1 LPAGHDDVA
10 PDSVAHVADDDFEKL
25 LEPPDE
31 YDPFGISKPI
41 PRAQTT
47 GPVEPLLDSPNP
59 VPNEPVE
66 PPVKIPYWDRPK
78 QPRDWYWFLGRLGS
92 GLIILGLLMF
102 LFVGYQ
108 LWGTG
113 IEEAQSQNRLEDSFA
128 ELVARVDESPDSTPD
143 TANPDTTNP
152 DTTNPTSPTT
162 TVAATPEPT
171 EPTETR
177 EPIDI
182 VEGDPVAII
191 ELPTINVKKFVV
203 AGVQTADLKKG
214 PGHYPDTPFPG
225 ELGNAA
231 IAGHRTTYGEP
242 FRQLDELQIGDEIK
256 VTDLFGRE
264 FVYRVTGT
272 QIVGPADSWVVATT
286 DPTVATLTLT
296 TCHPEF
302 SAKQRLIVSA
312 ELDLAVSA
320 PVDQP
325 AAAYPSR
332 NSSAPSTTATP
343 EPTSTVSSSVVS
355 SSASTTSVVATVA
368 PTTTVPVAIE
378 DDTVI
383 EADIFESGWFSDGAA
398 WPHVLAWIALE
409 LLVVWAAWRVA
420 KRLRNRLIG
429 AAVGFVPFFVVLY
442 FVFQNVNRLLPP
454 NL

>member
-1 LPAGHDDVA
+1 
-10 PDSVAHVADDDFEKL
+10 VADDDFGKFI
-25 LEPPDE
+25 EPPED
-31 YDPFGISKPI
+31 YDPFGVSKPI
-41 PRAQTT
+41 PRVEID
-47 GPVEPLLDSPNP
+47 GPVEPLLDPRN
-59 VPNEPVE
+59 VAIDEPSTPLAKV
-66 PPVKIPYWDRPK
+66 PYWDRPK

-128 ELVARVDESPDSTPD
+128 ELVARVDESPRPEVTEPV
-143 TANPDTTNP
+143 DTTE
-152 DTTNPTSPTT
+152 ST
-162 TVAATPEPT
+162 TVPPTVTEPEPV
-171 EPTETR
+171 ETR
-177 EPIDI
+177 APVPI

-191 ELPTINVKKFVV
+191 ELPTIGVKKFVV

-242 FRQLDELQIGDEIK
+242 FRQLDELELGDEIK

-272 QIVGPADSWVVATT
+272 QIVGPSDSWVVATT
-286 DPTVATLTLT
+286 DPTIATLTLT

-302 SAKQRLIVSA
+302 SAKLRLIVSA
-312 ELDLAVSA
+312 ELDTSVSA
-320 PVDQP
+320 VATEP
-325 AAAYPSR
+325 AAAYPTRQAST
-332 NSSAPSTTATP
+332 PSTTAAP
-343 EPTSTVSSSVVS
+343 EPTSTVSSPDTS
-355 SSASTTSVVATVA
+355 SPAAVDTTTTAPSTIA
-368 PTTTVPVAIE
+368 PSTTVPFV
-378 DDTVI
+378 DDAV
-383 EADIFESGWFSDGAA
+383 EADVFESGWFSDPAA
-398 WPHVLAWIALE
+398 WPHVIAWIALD
-409 LLVVWAAWRVA
+409 LLVVWGAWQVA
-420 KRLRNRLIG
+420 KRFRNRLIG

>member
-1 LPAGHDDVA
+1 
-10 PDSVAHVADDDFEKL
+10 
-25 LEPPDE
+25 
-31 YDPFGISKPI
+31 
-41 PRAQTT
+41 
-47 GPVEPLLDSPNP
+47 
-59 VPNEPVE
+59 
-66 PPVKIPYWDRPK
+66 
-78 QPRDWYWFLGRLGS
+78 
-92 GLIILGLLMF
+92 MF
-102 LFVGYQ
+102 MFVGYQ

-128 ELVARVDESPDSTPD
+128 ELVARVEDSPDPTVD
-143 TANPDTTNP
+143 ATNP
-152 DTTNPTSPTT
+152 QSPTT
-162 TVAATPEPT
+162 TVAGVVDPEPA
-171 EPTETR
+171 ETPD
-177 EPIDI
+177 PIAI

-191 ELPTINVKKFVV
+191 ELPTIGVKKFVV

-242 FRQLDELQIGDEIK
+242 FRQLDELELGDEIK

-272 QIVGPADSWVVATT
+272 QIVGPSDSWVVATT
-286 DPTVATLTLT
+286 DPTIATLTLT

-312 ELDLAVSA
+312 ELDSTVSA
-320 PVDQP
+320 PVDRP
-325 AAAYPSR
+325 AAAYPSK
-332 NSSAPSTTATP
+332 NASATATTIP
-343 EPTSTVSSSVVS
+343 EPTSTVSSAS
-355 SSASTTSVVATVA
+355 STTIADGTTSTTLA
-368 PTTTVPVAIE
+368 PTTTVPVIIVDE
-378 DDTVI
+378 V
-383 EADIFESGWFSDGAA
+383 EADVFESGWFSDGAA

-409 LLVVWAAWRVA
+409 ILVVWGAWRVA
-420 KRLRNRLIG
+420 KRFRNRLIG

>member
-1 LPAGHDDVA
+1 MPAGRVDGVA
-10 PDSVAHVADDDFEKL
+10 DSVGHVADDDFGKNF
-25 LEPPDE
+25 EPPDE

-41 PRAQTT
+41 PRVEVT
-47 GPVEPLLDSPNP
+47 GPVEPLLDAANHP
-59 VPNEPVE
+59 VDAPTE

-92 GLIILGLLMF
+92 SLIILGLLMF

-128 ELVARVDESPDSTPD
+128 ELVARVDDSPDPTVDSTIPQ
-143 TANPDTTNP
+143 
-152 DTTNPTSPTT
+152 SPTT
-162 TVAATPEPT
+162 TVAPT
-171 EPTETR
+171 TDDSGPTETR
-177 EPIDI
+177 EPIAI

-191 ELPTINVKKFVV
+191 ELPTIGVKKFVV

-242 FRQLDELQIGDEIK
+242 FRQLDELELGDEIK

-272 QIVGPADSWVVATT
+272 QIVGPSDSWVVATT
-286 DPTVATLTLT
+286 DPTIATLTLT

-312 ELDLAVSA
+312 ELDTTVSA
-320 PVDQP
+320 PVDRP
-325 AAAYPSR
+325 AAAYPSK
-332 NSSAPSTTATP
+332 NASAPTTTIP
-343 EPTSTVSSSVVS
+343 EPTSTVSSAS
-355 SSASTTSVVATVA
+355 STTVADTATTVA
-368 PTTTVPVAIE
+368 PTTTVPVVI
-378 DDTVI
+378 DDEV
-383 EADIFESGWFSDGAA
+383 EADVFESGWFSDGAA

-409 LLVVWAAWRVA
+409 ILVVWGAWQVA
-420 KRLRNRLIG
+420 KRFRNRLIG